1 MLLHCQ
7 EQIPLDVNISNI
19 YILCFKIFLILNS
32 LSQSTTG
39 RGPLQ
44 YIFRLLNSDTT
55 QFHNKQQI
63 INKPH
68 VFLVKW
74 NVILKKKKLV
84 SGNIRQTK
92 AVCLGACA
100 SVAIKSNQL
109 VYFHATN
116 DFHNIC
122 SAV

>member
-1 MLLHCQ
+1 MTSSIKFLCCKFYNNFFLIVTSLSRANSFRCKYF
-7 EQIPLDVNISNI
+7 EYI

-44 YIFRLLNSDTT
+44 YIFRLFNSDTT

-74 NVILKKKKLV
+74 NVILKKKNSCRVIYVKQ
-84 SGNIRQTK
+84 RQ
-92 AVCLGACA
+92 
-100 SVAIKSNQL
+100 
-109 VYFHATN
+109 
-116 DFHNIC
+116 
-122 SAV
+122 SAWAPVPLSL